1 MLFTVLPL
9 LKEGVSFPRACGLHL
24 GELSDRSC
32 AGAVCLESKFP
43 KSCKNNPVERRTRAQ
58 LVGKLTDMLS

>member
-32 AGAVCLESKFP
+32 AGAVCLESKSQNHA
-43 KSCKNNPVERRTRAQ
+43 KTILLRGGHE
-58 LVGKLTDMLS
+58 LSWWED